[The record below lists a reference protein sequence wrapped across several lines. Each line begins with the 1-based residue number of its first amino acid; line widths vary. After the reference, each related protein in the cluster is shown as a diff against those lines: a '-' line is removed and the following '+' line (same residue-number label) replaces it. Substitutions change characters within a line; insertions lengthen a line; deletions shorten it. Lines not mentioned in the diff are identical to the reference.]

1 MSRTS
6 VPPTFR
12 HSLQKTANDQ
22 TEARLVSYLN
32 YNFPSSL
39 SLSDQKSKDRLIDH
53 HDTLTIRQTMA
64 PALKT
69 IERDLFVMHL
79 SSIVTRL

>member
-1 MSRTS
+1 
-6 VPPTFR
+6 
-12 HSLQKTANDQ
+12 
-22 TEARLVSYLN
+22 
-32 YNFPSSL
+32 
-39 SLSDQKSKDRLIDH
+39 LIDH
-53 HDTLTIRQTMA
+53 HDTLAIRQTMA